1 MAQID
6 ETLAQV
12 KGEANELRRLTEM
25 IWEGLFLGLKEKA
38 EYTQKRV
45 DKIQGIT
52 DATHKLALVN
62 QSQSEEIKNEAAGG
76 HKAALKTSV
85 QVAGVQQ
92 TMSNIDQRTEKTG
105 ITVEET
111 YGEVRDLKSKLKS
124 FIEKQAEDN
133 RARQNAAREAVHAE
147 GRGVMNAFIPFLED
161 RFRQAQEEGF
171 RQGFEGFTL
180 PLFKRFISILINYSG
195 SIADT
200 GIKVPSHDI
209 QGSLH

>member
-1 MAQID
+1 M
-6 ETLAQV
+6 
-12 KGEANELRRLTEM
+12 KGEANELQRLTET

-92 TMSNIDQRTEKTG
+92 TMNNIDQRTENTG

-111 YGEVRDLKSKLKS
+111 YGEVRDLQSKLKS

-133 RARQNAAREAVHAE
+133 RTRQNAAREAAHAE
-147 GRGVMNAFIPFLED
+147 GRSVMNAFIPFLED

-171 RQGFEGFTL
+171 RKGFEGFTF
-180 PLFKRFISILINYSG
+180 PLFKRFYKYS
-195 SIADT
+195 D
-200 GIKVPSHDI
+200 K
-209 QGSLH
+209 L